1 MVLVNVDA
9 PRKQGMFSKMPGI
22 DFRHFLCFP
31 HPLPQLLNFLHSIA
45 VYFPLQAFLEVPAT
59 QARFYDLLVSLRKD
73 WKIWVCAVVFKE
85 RIVVNHFV
93 NTIRLMQ
100 RSKIYGVHFKMS

>member
-1 MVLVNVDA
+1 MNVDA

-45 VYFPLQAFLEVPAT
+45 VSFPLQAFLEMLAT

-100 RSKIYGVHFKMS
+100 RSKICVVHFKMS